1 MTHIQTDMQNSLF
14 FLSYN
19 KHKTSDSFFKKKLK
33 DVTNLVHIKMAM
45 NQGSY
50 TGTDQNTDAT

>member
-1 MTHIQTDMQNSLF
+1 MQNSLF

-33 DVTNLVHIKMAM
+33 DVTNLVYIKMAM
-45 NQGSY
+45 NQGSF